1 MKKFLKLLSLLLA
14 LCLLAGC
21 GANKELEQAG
31 EAQESDFDFTFST
44 FPTDFVIETVGD
56 DTADNPEVT
65 ISDDLPITELDMLL
79 TDVVANDFIPVRYVM
94 IYNPRIYSD
103 SDSTL
108 YTGNLGTQV
117 EAVMNKGGLEAQVS
131 NLSIAQDILNGE
143 LPALQE
149 GSRAGRI
156 ITPYQ
161 VGDTREFYC
170 YTDQSLDA
178 GRITRNFTCRYAG
191 TYCNIWT
198 ADTDM
203 SDALVQDYANQFDSY
218 IYENVVNTFGQ
229 PRFASNGGK
238 VNLLYY
244 PMPDNVGGCFCML
257 DLYASDEVS
266 SAEIEHYGVNTDH
279 DILHI
284 NASFTQYDTMQTF
297 MRSTM
302 AHEFQHLI
310 CATNAF
316 ATTDFTQC
324 PSWFN
329 EAMSGYIEELLY
341 PGVKEGASGH
351 LSAFSQSDLIRN
363 GQSLYNFTTTDDDIG
378 VYGNVYLF
386 AEYLARLDGGAVF
399 SQFHKYWRTSYS
411 STLSCPEAL
420 LESVSTDTYWAVD
433 SATPYPATI
442 AIDDMKE
449 LWMSKLVL
457 QYHLALLQENS
468 ANPDAFSDIV
478 SQDLLY
484 SQINPA
490 NIEGGGRIIVA
501 LQGDSFV
508 VPDDADKGLFYIG
521 LDKDFNPVT
530 ALIYH

>member
-1 MKKFLKLLSLLLA
+1 MKKYLKLLALLLA
-14 LCLLAGC
+14 FCLLLGC

-31 EAQESDFDFTFST
+31 EVQEDDFTFHT

-56 DTADNPEVT
+56 DADDDFDFGDM
-65 ISDDLPITELDMLL
+65 SDLPLTQLDMLF

-94 IYNPRIYSD
+94 IYNPRIYTD

-108 YTGNLGTQV
+108 NTGNLGTQV
-117 EAVMNKGGLEAQVS
+117 EAVMNKGGLENPVED
-131 NLSIAQDILNGE
+131 LSISQDILNDD
-143 LPALQE
+143 LPQLQE
-149 GSRAGRI
+149 GGRAGRI

-161 VGDTREFYC
+161 VGDTRDFYC
-170 YTDQSLDA
+170 YTSQSTDEP
-178 GRITRNFTCRYAG
+178 RITRHFTCRYAG

-203 SDALVQDYANQFDSY
+203 SDSLVQDYGDQFDNY
-218 IYENVVNTFGQ
+218 IYENVVASFGE
-229 PRFASNGGK
+229 PRFSKNGGK

-244 PMPDNVGGCFCML
+244 PLPENLGGCFCIL
-257 DLYASDEVS
+257 DLYANDEVTPS
-266 SAEIEHYGVNTDH
+266 EITSYGVNTDH

-284 NASFTQYDTMQTF
+284 NANFTQYDSMQTV

-316 ATTDFTQC
+316 FAPNFTKC
-324 PSWFN
+324 PTWFN
-329 EAMSGYIEELLY
+329 EAMSGYIEEQLY

-351 LSAFSQSDLIRN
+351 LSSFSESNRIRN
-363 GQSLYNFTTTDDDIG
+363 GQSLYNFGKDRGDIG
-378 VYGNVYLF
+378 VYGSVYLF
-386 AEYLARLDGGAVF
+386 SEYLARLEGDHVF
-399 SQFHKYWRTSYS
+399 SNFHKYWRTSYS
-411 STLSCPEAL
+411 STLSCAEAL
-420 LESVSTDTYWAVD
+420 MNSVSIDTYMLVD
-433 SATPYPATI
+433 AATPYPTNI
-442 AIDDMKE
+442 PIDEMDE
-449 LWMSKLVL
+449 TWMSKLAL
-457 QYHLALLQENS
+457 QYHLAVLQNNS
-468 ANPDAFSDIV
+468 ANPEVFNDIV
-478 SQDLLY
+478 PQDLLY

-501 LQGDSFV
+501 LQGDTFV
-508 VPDDADKGLFYIG
+508 IPEDADSGLFYIG